1 MKALHHFQSLLVLGF
16 ILSVSSTFAA
26 DKKAVHQ
33 RVSVT
38 EFERIL
44 KEKKLT
50 VLDVRTPAE
59 YDDGHIKGAKLIN
72 FYAADFAKQVG
83 KLDKKKEYLVTC
95 RSGGRSA
102 RACQLMTKLGFKKL
116 YDLSTGMSG
125 WVAAGKPVTQ

>member
-1 MKALHHFQSLLVLGF
+1 MKALHHFRSLLLFGF
-16 ILSVSSTFAA
+16 LLSIGSTFAA

-50 VLDVRTPAE
+50 ILDVRTPGE

-72 FYAADFAKQVG
+72 FYADDFAKQVG

-102 RACQLMTKLGFKKL
+102 RACQMMTKLGFTKL

-125 WVAAGKPVTQ
+125 WIKAGKPVTK